1 MSAEGMPQEKP
12 SIVEWP
18 LVLVTRLVVRF
29 PKSTLLIAGVLALAA
44 MAYSQTRLGFRTN
57 RIDLLNPNSEFNRL
71 WLDYRREFGEQ
82 EDVVIVV
89 QGPQKEPVI
98 QALDA
103 VAAEVQR
110 HPDQFHSVLYRID
123 RSRLQAKGLH
133 YLSREEVEQIYG
145 MVEQA
150 APIVEGDWARLS
162 IGAMCAGSAAAFLG
176 GQAGP
181 MGALPGAMAN
191 AGAAAMPAIPPQ
203 LQQQLTGMVG
213 GLAAALQGNYRSP
226 WPAMSLPAE
235 ASEPLTQYFMS
246 DDGRLGFV
254 LLRLAQD
261 TTQTEFIRDDATI
274 RSLRDLIARVQ
285 QRHPQTKIGV
295 TGLPVIENDEMNSS
309 QASMTEVSFLSL
321 LGVSI
326 LFIAGFGGWRH
337 PLLAVTSLTIGT
349 AWSFGYITLCVGH
362 LNILS
367 SAFAVILIG
376 QGIDFSMYYV
386 AKYLDLRGKINSSG
400 AALLR
405 TTASVGPG
413 VATGA
418 ITTALAFFMAGLT
431 EFVGVAELGIVAG
444 GGILL
449 CWIAGMTV
457 LPASIHL
464 TDTHWPTRATPLP
477 IDVRSWL
484 EPFFARPLLLLGA
497 TTLLTAGMA
506 TGLGHLWYDHNLLH
520 LQAKG
525 LESVDL
531 EEQLLR
537 HSDLNTCFALSIA
550 DSPAEL
556 LARKERLLKL
566 PCVKR
571 VEEISTRFPAPDER
585 KQWMI
590 AQIHQRLAHLPAAA
604 PQIPVAPLEELG
616 QMLAA
621 VRPLMTAAA
630 GDEFQK
636 SLQEISQAAAGLS
649 PAECLARISDYQ
661 RRVAEELLGRLHMLQ
676 AVSQPEPPQ
685 LSDLPPSLVERFVSR
700 NGKQLMKIYS
710 KADVWDMAGME
721 EFVHEVR
728 SVDPKATGNPMQI
741 YEGGR
746 LMKRSYEEAALYAL
760 ITILPVVF
768 FDFRSLR
775 YTLLAMLPLGL
786 GILQM
791 FGLMG
796 LLDIPL
802 NPANMIVLPLILGIG
817 IDAGVHVVHDFRS
830 QRGRYRISASTA
842 SAVVINTVTNMAG
855 FGSLMIASH
864 RGLQSLG
871 RVLTIGLSCCLFT
884 ALIMLPAILICLTR
898 DCKEVAEEEE
908 PETEAEAPLQ
918 PPVRRRLDP
927 AHATVAGR
935 HGPEVP
941 AELSSNEWLRS

>member
-29 PKSTLLIAGVLALAA
+29 PWTTLLVAGALTLAA
-44 MAYSQTRLGFRTN
+44 ILYSESRLGFRTS
-57 RIDLLNPNSEFNRL
+57 RIDLLDPTSEFNRL
-71 WLDYRREFGEQ
+71 WLEYRQEFGED
-82 EDVVIVV
+82 EDAVVVV
-89 QGPQKEPVI
+89 QGAEKEQVI
-98 QALDA
+98 LALDA
-103 VAAEVQR
+103 VAAEVHL
-110 HPDQFHSVLYRID
+110 HPKLFHSVLHRVD
-123 RSRLQAKGLH
+123 RSKLQSKGLH
-133 YLSREEVEQIYG
+133 FLSRQEVEQVYG

-150 APIVEGDWARLS
+150 APIVQGDWARLS
-162 IGAMCAGSAAAFLG
+162 LGGMCSSGAAAFD
-176 GQAGP
+176 GQG
-181 MGALPGAMAN
+181 L
-191 AGAAAMPAIPPQ
+191 PPQ
-203 LQQQLTGMVG
+203 VQQQLNGIVG
-213 GLAAALQGNYRSP
+213 GLAGALEGVYRSP
-226 WPAMSLPAE
+226 WPALPLPLE
-235 ASEPLTQYFMS
+235 APEPVWQHFLS
-246 DDGRLGFV
+246 DDGRLGFL
-254 LLRLAQD
+254 LLRLAKD
-261 TTQTEFIRDDATI
+261 TGQTEFIRDGATI
-274 RSLRDLIARVQ
+274 RSLRALISRVQ
-285 QRHPQTKIGV
+285 QRHPQAKIGL
-295 TGLPVIENDEMNSS
+295 TGLPVIENDEMSSS
-309 QASMTEVSFLSL
+309 QASMTEVSLVSL

-337 PLLAVTSLTIGT
+337 PLLAVASLTIGT
-349 AWSFGYITLCVGH
+349 AWSFGYITLAVGH

-386 AKYLDLRGKINSSG
+386 AKYLDLRSKINSSG

-405 TTASVGPG
+405 TTAAVGPG

-418 ITTALAFFMAGLT
+418 ITTALAFFMSGLT

-457 LPASIHL
+457 LPAAIHL
-464 TDTHWPTRATPLP
+464 TDTRWPTRSTPLP

-484 EPFFARPLLLLGA
+484 EPLFARPRLLLSA
-497 TTLLTAGMA
+497 TALLTAGVA

-525 LESVDL
+525 LESVEL

-537 HSDLNTCFALSIA
+537 RSDLNTCFALSIS
-550 DSPAEL
+550 DSREEL
-556 LARKERLLKL
+556 LANKQRLLQL

-571 VEEISTRFPAPDER
+571 VEEIASQFPPADER
-585 KQWMI
+585 KQWLI
-590 AQIHQRLAHLPAAA
+590 AQIHQRLANLPMAP
-604 PQIPVAPLEELG
+604 PQIPVSSLEELA
-616 QMLAA
+616 QMLLA
-621 VRPLMTAAA
+621 VRPLMTGPVAE
-630 GDEFQK
+630 EFQRR
-636 SLQEISQAAAGLS
+636 LNEISRAATQLS
-649 PAECLARISDYQ
+649 PSECLARISDYQ
-661 RRVAEELLGRLHMLQ
+661 GRVAEELLGRLHALY

-685 LSDLPPSLVERFVSR
+685 LTDLPPSLVNRFVSR

-710 KADVWDMAGME
+710 KADIWDMVGME
-721 EFVHEVR
+721 QFVSAVR
-728 SVDPKATGNPMQI
+728 SVDPRATGNPMQI
-741 YEGGR
+741 YEGSR

-760 ITILPVVF
+760 LMIVPVVF

-786 GILQM
+786 GMLQM

-796 LLDIPL
+796 LLNIPL

-842 SAVVINTVTNMAG
+842 SAVVINSVTNMAG

-884 ALIMLPAILICLTR
+884 ALLMLPAMLICLTR
-898 DCKEVAEEEE
+898 DRKEQGD
-908 PETEAEAPLQ
+908 TEGE
-918 PPVRRRLDP
+918 
-927 AHATVAGR
+927 
-935 HGPEVP
+935 EVP
-941 AELSSNEWLRS
+941 PLSPVWRRVDAAHRLPGVPHGTSVPIGSSSNE